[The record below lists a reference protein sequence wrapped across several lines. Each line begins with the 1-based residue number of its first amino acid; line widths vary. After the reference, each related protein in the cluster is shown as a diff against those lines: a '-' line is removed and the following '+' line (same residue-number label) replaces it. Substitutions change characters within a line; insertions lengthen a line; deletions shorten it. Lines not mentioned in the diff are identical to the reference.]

1 MKRGGLNVYGKTSVT
16 LTADELFY
24 LKVAVGLNIKTVS
37 EFLESG
43 DSYGVWGRELENLK
57 TAYKKIERAA
67 RRV

>member
-1 MKRGGLNVYGKTSVT
+1 MYGKTSVT

-24 LKVAVGLNIKTVS
+24 LRVAVGLNIKTVS
-37 EFLESG
+37 EFMESG
-43 DSYGVWGRELENLK
+43 DSNGVWGRELEKLK

>member
-1 MKRGGLNVYGKTSVT
+1 MRLAHWS
-16 LTADELFY
+16 
-24 LKVAVGLNIKTVS
+24 KVAVGLNIKTVS

-57 TAYKKIERAA
+57 TAYNKIERAS

>member
-1 MKRGGLNVYGKTSVT
+1 MYGKTSVT

-24 LKVAVGLNIKTVS
+24 LRVAVGLNIKTVS
-37 EFLESG
+37 EFMESG
-43 DSYGVWGRELENLK
+43 DSNGVWGRELEYLK

>member
-1 MKRGGLNVYGKTSVT
+1 MYGKTSVT

-24 LKVAVGLNIKTVS
+24 LRVAVGLNIKTVS
-37 EFLESG
+37 EFMESG
-43 DSYGVWGRELENLK
+43 DSKGVGGRELENLK